1 MSQRLTDPAVTVIAS
16 ALLPEFLKEQPP
28 HMAQAWHA
36 AWNDTQHPALQVLR
50 LAQVLAR
57 QQWPADSPFA
67 PHEAAYAQAMH
78 WPEPWGLL
86 PFAAECAGLQ
96 GWSCPAEHG
105 WAFID
110 AVHWQINQGQVQLGS
125 VGEVTMAEDD
135 AMLQAMRPYF
145 EEDGIHLQPLR
156 PGRWLAHATHFK
168 QLHSVSFD
176 RVLNQDVAYWL
187 DPDSVAA
194 QSPSQRLL
202 RRLQN
207 EMQML
212 LYTHPLNDHR
222 QVPINSFWW
231 SGTGDLPPTPP
242 TQTVVLNHDLRAA
255 FQAQDPQA
263 WCAQWLQT
271 AQAVMAPALLAGHR
285 LVLCG
290 EDRMISLQ
298 SRPKGL
304 WQSLQALLPQP
315 ALHKVLA

>member
-1 MSQRLTDPAVTVIAS
+1 
-16 ALLPEFLKEQPP
+16 
-28 HMAQAWHA
+28 
-36 AWNDTQHPALQVLR
+36 
-50 LAQVLAR
+50 
-57 QQWPADSPFA
+57 
-67 PHEAAYAQAMH
+67 
-78 WPEPWGLL
+78 
-86 PFAAECAGLQ
+86 
-96 GWSCPAEHG
+96 
-105 WAFID
+105 
-110 AVHWQINQGQVQLGS
+110 
-125 VGEVTMAEDD
+125 
-135 AMLQAMRPYF
+135 
-145 EEDGIHLQPLR
+145 
-156 PGRWLAHATHFK
+156 
-168 QLHSVSFD
+168 
-176 RVLNQDVAYWL
+176 VLNQDVAHWL

-212 LYTHPLNDHR
+212 LYTHTLNDHR

-231 SGTGDLPPTPP
+231 SGTGDLPLTPP
-242 TQTVVLNHDLRAA
+242 TLSVVLNHDLRAA

-298 SRPKGL
+298 SRPQGL
-304 WQSLQALLPQP
+304 WHSLQALLPQP